1 MSLFKKIDK
10 KAGDLDLEKIQEA
23 DEKTKRNLT
32 GFPRKFAFIIAFG
45 LTIFTLYT
53 AIFGTMLPMIQR
65 GTHVCIILALI
76 FLWYPATKKSSK
88 NKPTILDWIL
98 VVISLW
104 CLIWTFTNHQR
115 FLMRIPFSSAI
126 SNMDLFVGIA
136 LTILCLEAGRRT
148 LGLSITVLAGIFI
161 GYALFSPY
169 LPGILNYKG
178 LSIGKFVEQ
187 VYLTTEGILG
197 SLTGMSATMLF
208 AFISFG
214 TILQFVGADKLF
226 MDICLAIA
234 GKRAGGPAKVAV
246 LSSALMGTISG
257 SSIANVVTTGTLT
270 IPLMKST
277 GYKSEEAGAIETA
290 ASSGGQI
297 MPPVMGTG
305 AFILAETVG
314 IPYSHIIKVS
324 VIPAILYLMLIW
336 FIVDTKAKKRNIKG
350 LDSVPDFKQSMINGG
365 IFFIPIL
372 FLIVLLALGFTP
384 FITAVLC
391 TVGIVIVAQFRKD
404 TRIGFKKLCMALEAC
419 AVGMLSITGVILC
432 ASIIIGMINITG
444 LMTKMTQIILAIS
457 QGRLFLTI
465 VLCAIIA
472 YILGMGLPVPT
483 CYVLLSTLAAP
494 ALVQIGVPML
504 NGHLTIFW
512 FTQLAQI
519 TPPVCMAAF
528 AAAAIAKAN
537 PMKTGFEALK
547 VSFGFYL
554 VPLLFIYSNLI
565 DGSLLNKIIICAVV
579 LSSMYFMAAST
590 ERYYLGNKGPIV
602 GIVSGLIAV
611 LLFIS
616 SFNQFNDMT
625 RVGFIIVSAVLAVI
639 MTIVSKTKK
648 VNT

>member
-10 KAGDLDLEKIQEA
+10 TQDLDLEKIQES
-23 DEKTKRNLT
+23 DEKSKRILT
-32 GFPRKFAFIIAFG
+32 GNTRKFAFIMALG
-45 LTIFTLYT
+45 LTVFTLYT
-53 AIFGTMLPMIQR
+53 AIFGVMLPMIQR
-65 GTHVCIILALI
+65 GIHVCIILALI
-76 FLWYPATKKSSK
+76 FLWYPATKKSPK
-88 NKPTILDWIL
+88 NIPSIIDWIL
-98 VVISLW
+98 VAIALW
-104 CLIWTFTNHQR
+104 CLIWTITNHQR
-115 FLMRIPFSSAI
+115 FLMRIPFASAI
-126 SNMDLFVGIA
+126 NNMDLFVGIV

-161 GYALFSPY
+161 VYAFASPY
-169 LPGILNYKG
+169 LPGILNFKG
-178 LSIGKFVEQ
+178 LSINKFVEQ
-187 VYLTTEGILG
+187 VYLTTEGIFG

-208 AFISFG
+208 AFIAFG

-226 MDICLAIA
+226 MDICISIA
-234 GKRAGGPAKVAV
+234 GKKAGGPAKVAC
-246 LSSALMGTISG
+246 LSSAIMGTISG

-277 GYKSEEAGAIETA
+277 GYKPEEAGAIETA

-314 IPYSHIIKVS
+314 IQYSYVIKIS
-324 VIPAILYLMLIW
+324 VIPAIIYYMLIW
-336 FIVDTKAKKRNIKG
+336 FIIDAKAKKRNIKG
-350 LDSVPDFKQSMINGG
+350 LDNVPDFKNSMINGG

-391 TVGIVIVAQFRKD
+391 TVGIFIAAQLRKK
-404 TRIGFKKLCMALEAC
+404 TRISFKKLCMALEAC

-457 QGRLFLTI
+457 QGKLFLTI

-494 ALVQIGVPML
+494 ALVQLGVPML
-504 NGHLTIFW
+504 NGHLTVFW

-528 AAAAIAKAN
+528 AAAAIAKAH

-547 VSFGFYL
+547 FSFGFYL
-554 VPLLFIYSNLI
+554 VPLLFIYSNII
-565 DGSLLNKIIICAVV
+565 DGSLLNKIIIGVTTLV
-579 LSSMYFMAAST
+579 SMYFIAAST
-590 ERYYLGNKGPIV
+590 ERYYLGYKGPVV

-616 SFNQFNDMT
+616 SFNQFNDMN

-639 MTIVSKTKK
+639 MTIISKKKK
-648 VNT
+648 VNI